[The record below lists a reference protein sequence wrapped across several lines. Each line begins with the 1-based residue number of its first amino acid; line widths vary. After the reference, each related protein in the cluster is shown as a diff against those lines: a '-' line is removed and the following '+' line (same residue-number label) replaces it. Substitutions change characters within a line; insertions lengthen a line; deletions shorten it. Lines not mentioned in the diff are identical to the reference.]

1 MVRSRLTSLLLVAP
15 LMAAGVALL
24 DAAPA
29 AAEDADVCTLV
40 TRQTAGELLGA
51 KVVKTTKKTSAK
63 TGAEECTY
71 KTKKVDKEFKKR
83 NLKIQLELTVQP
95 VTDELRAQ
103 VQRIPSDEGERVEG
117 LGDEA
122 YATKF
127 DDVIAIVGPLAVQ
140 AKLQNYEG
148 SPTKFRTVS
157 EGAVRAALLRLGE
170 IPVTPTSPP
179 SS

>member
-1 MVRSRLTSLLLVAP
+1 MRSRLTSLFLVAP
-15 LMAAGVALL
+15 LMASGVALL

-29 AAEDADVCTLV
+29 AAEDAGV
-40 TRQTAGELLGA
+40 
-51 KVVKTTKKTSAK
+51 
-63 TGAEECTY
+63 CTY

-103 VQRIPSDEGERVEG
+103 LQRIPSDEGERVEG

-127 DDVIAIVGPLAVQ
+127 DDVIAISDTTAVQ
-140 AKLQNYEG
+140 AKLQNYQG
-148 SPTKFRTVS
+148 SPT
-157 EGAVRAALLRLGE
+157 
-170 IPVTPTSPP
+170 
-179 SS
+179 